1 MRIFL
6 SAIVV
11 ILGVNLLIDLMDSN
25 LVDVMKE
32 RNETIQRQI
41 DQMWRSDRCPLF
53 WHGGPFPCILEE
65 WRGFHFTNVL
75 HFSLMRKIEQQM
87 CRAIQSNINW
97 QSANTAVTFDE
108 ESNVSTVFLHGNK
121 IAEVGDTFIRLFDG
135 GWQSN
140 TTKSRLNAILS
151 EHGIA
156 GEGVFQ
162 HKFEWFI
169 RLWNGEEFVTTE
181 FRSGM
186 RLAWGVN
193 PLSHYLTTN

>member
-1 MRIFL
+1 MMNQLEMITAREQLMEDIDAIVDEYFQEYGITNDPELVKVLCDAVCKNFPTNWHFPPCHSKLQSQKQMFLQFVLKPKKKQGNLWTNLITIFVIGNVLKTKLYWTKPHFPMRIFL

-75 HFSLMRKIEQQM
+75 HFFFH
-87 CRAIQSNINW
+87 A
-97 QSANTAVTFDE
+97 
-108 ESNVSTVFLHGNK
+108 
-121 IAEVGDTFIRLFDG
+121 
-135 GWQSN
+135 
-140 TTKSRLNAILS
+140 
-151 EHGIA
+151 
-156 GEGVFQ
+156 
-162 HKFEWFI
+162 
-169 RLWNGEEFVTTE
+169 
-181 FRSGM
+181 
-186 RLAWGVN
+186 
-193 PLSHYLTTN
+193 